1 MFFDIIIHVCQAFTA
16 EEEDEIA
23 KVLRLSL
30 QTAQEDEKRRKNSFL
45 KEEKPIIK
53 NEKVIIK
60 KETSHIKQEKSE
72 KTIKNESTDSIV
84 ISDEEESEKDIKSQ
98 DVILPNSAGDPRSS
112 FGVVDFGDSDSSHSE
127 NLSSKIDVVQK
138 SPKLRNRSQKRR
150 YTFDSSDEEGPLDTS
165 NNSNKKKKIIETSD
179 EEEYED
185 PKSSENENQ
194 QNEINEDENYDDEP
208 EYEGI
213 TLNQGTVQPETF
225 EIIDSD
231 DEFDEPLPEEAD
243 LNQSVFDIG
252 NQPPV
257 EFRQNLKPVFKIE
270 SLLKIN
276 LLTVQV
282 VYRVGIT

>member
-1 MFFDIIIHVCQAFTA
+1 MSLKIKKYFYVYICQAFIA

-53 NEKVIIK
+53 KEKVIIK
-60 KETSHIKQEKSE
+60 KETSLIKQEKSE
-72 KTIKNESTDSIV
+72 KGIKIEKSADSIV
-84 ISDEEESEKDIKSQ
+84 ISDEENCEQDIRSQ

-112 FGVVDFGDSDSSHSE
+112 FGVVDFGDSDNSDSE

-185 PKSSENENQ
+185 PKSSENE
-194 QNEINEDENYDDEP
+194 INEDENYDEEP
-208 EYEGI
+208 ELEGI
-213 TLNQGTVQPETF
+213 ILNQGTVQPETF

-231 DEFDEPLPEEAD
+231 DEFDEPLPEETD
-243 LNQSVFDIG
+243 LDQSVFDIG

-257 EFRQNLKPVFKIE
+257 EFRQNLKPVFKTE
-270 SLLKIN
+270 SLLKTN
-276 LLTVQV
+276 LLSI
-282 VYRVGIT
+282 VYRVGFT